1 MSKLQEIMNDV
12 AKEQYDCSWVYACT
26 FMHAGDVENLMKKVA
41 RRYATAVAEDALK
54 RAAERAKLK
63 DEIKHR
69 DPPGGK
75 RGGGSWRE
83 TSIDKQSILSTPINN
98 DL

>member
-41 RRYATAVAEDALK
+41 RRYATAVAADALK
-54 RAAERAKLK
+54 RAAESVDAGCEL
-63 DEIKHR
+63 
-69 DPPGGK
+69 
-75 RGGGSWRE
+75 
-83 TSIDKQSILSTPINN
+83 TVLNTPINT